1 MPVGLCQG
9 KLMEIF
15 RPKTGSKIG
24 RRKLNNEEL
33 HNLYSPPS
41 IIRLIKSRK
50 LIWAGHVERM
60 KREMHTKVLA
70 EKCEG
75 RSHLG
80 DGVNKRKIL
89 KWILNKTGSEH
100 VDWIQLVQYRVQ

>member
-1 MPVGLCQG
+1 
-9 KLMEIF
+9 
-15 RPKTGSKIG
+15 
-24 RRKLNNEEL
+24 
-33 HNLYSPPS
+33 
-41 IIRLIKSRK
+41 
-50 LIWAGHVERM
+50 M